1 MAEIICTTISLQG
14 NINLLCA
21 RVCAKRDY
29 LPCPAIH
36 GRSYLVLIVL
46 AISAGVYSGC
56 FIAGFLGLQ
65 SSLGGQIMNS
75 APFLIA
81 FHPWMHLQ
89 RLMLHLHIHI
99 TIRLPI
105 FDAIG
110 REVVGVLSYDSMAAI
125 SAASWPSL
133 R

>member
-1 MAEIICTTISLQG
+1 MAEIVCTTISLQG

-21 RVCAKRDY
+21 RVCAKRDC

-56 FIAGFLGLQ
+56 LIAGFLGLQ

-75 APFLIA
+75 APFFHCFSSVDA
-81 FHPWMHLQ
+81 FAAV
-89 RLMLHLHIHI
+89 
-99 TIRLPI
+99 
-105 FDAIG
+105 DAAPPHTHNNSVADI
-110 REVVGVLSYDSMAAI
+110 
-125 SAASWPSL
+125 
-133 R
+133 